1 VYEIGRFDF
10 SGGVECGDR
19 FKRIC
24 KYNVEF
30 YASEGFYNRRRWR
43 FKKRSICKLIPLLVD
58 VENNKCECFYSI
70 FEKTIPLLYI
80 GCSFK
85 FPVKVGI
92 EESIVNVK
100 KQMTGTFKL
109 LIRGL

>member
-10 SGGVECGDR
+10 SGGVECGVR

-43 FKKRSICKLIPLLVD
+43 FKKRSSCKLIPLLAD
-58 VENNKCECFYSI
+58 VGNNKCECFYSI
-70 FEKTIPLLYI
+70 F
-80 GCSFK
+80 
-85 FPVKVGI
+85 
-92 EESIVNVK
+92 VK
-100 KQMTGTFKL
+100 KNYRLCISGVHLNFRSKL
-109 LIRGL
+109 ASKSRL